1 MSLVDPAV
9 AGKVLPKSNKPSGA
23 IKMKKSIAK
32 NVKPKDGDSKVGTRT
47 PSPDSPS
54 VNGNDTESRAS
65 VPASQTGEDG
75 MHMVRCR
82 HCKKPVPRSSTASH
96 NKICPEK
103 KNKEKILKKK
113 DPKEGSVKPMANNE
127 DKESEAPGDDSPIV
141 KANGDPGHG
150 VEGISSAKGV
160 AKSAKKSAVKDTT
173 TPANDNSSKKT
184 KKRKADMEGDKE
196 PKKKKLKKD
205 EPPKPKVP
213 KPKGPVDV
221 EKQCGVLLP
230 NGGYCAR
237 SLTCKSHSMGAKRA
251 VPGRSMPYDFLLA
264 QYQKKNQAKQQSKS
278 SIFPDPSSINC
289 YFPTKNYTI
298 HRIHHYLHPY
308 ISISWGIPSIY
319 TRSHFD
325 LLPSS
330 VPANQ
335 PFFSKTEAAMD
346 ANAPLADDTD
356 AHAPV
361 DSDEEKDAV
370 MAAIARSR
378 PQPLAQHVPISLRRK
393 HQRIRVKDALA
404 NALAGNR
411 GGNLF
416 AIRPPP
422 EAASA
427 GLSQMA
433 MAAAA
438 PGTGTGGGSVVR
450 GGGGGTVTEAMTGSP
465 VEIGTGR
472 GGQQNDSGG
481 GLERQPSLIQALGAN
496 ASAAADGAGG
506 GGGEGSQSRKSSVA
520 GAATIT

>member
-9 AGKVLPKSNKPSGA
+9 AGKVLPKSNKPSGTL
-23 IKMKKSIAK
+23 KMKKSIAK
-32 NVKPKDGDSKVGTRT
+32 NVKPEDGDSKAGTRS
-47 PSPDSPS
+47 PSPHSPS

-75 MHMVRCR
+75 TQMVRCK
-82 HCKKPVPRSSTASH
+82 HCKKPVPRSSTTSH

-103 KNKEKILKKK
+103 KNREKMLKKK
-113 DPKEGSVKPMANNE
+113 DPKEGSVKPPANNE
-127 DKESEAPGDDSPIV
+127 DKESEALGDDSPLV
-141 KANGDPGHG
+141 KANGEAGHG
-150 VEGISSAKGV
+150 VEGISSAKSV
-160 AKSAKKSAVKDTT
+160 IKSAKKSAAKDTT
-173 TPANDNSSKKT
+173 ASANDNSSKKT

-213 KPKGPVDV
+213 KAKGPVDV

-251 VPGRSMPYDFLLA
+251 VPGRSMPYDYLLA
-264 QYQKKNQAKQQSKS
+264 QYQKKNQAKQQK
-278 SIFPDPSSINC
+278 
-289 YFPTKNYTI
+289 
-298 HRIHHYLHPY
+298 
-308 ISISWGIPSIY
+308 
-319 TRSHFD
+319 
-325 LLPSS
+325 
-330 VPANQ
+330 
-335 PFFSKTEAAMD
+335 AAMD

-370 MAAIARSR
+370 MAAIACSR
-378 PQPLAQHVPISLRRK
+378 PQPLAQHVPIGLRRK

-416 AIRPPP
+416 AIRPPQ
-422 EAASA
+422 EAASS
-427 GLSQMA
+427 GPSQMA

-438 PGTGTGGGSVVR
+438 AGGGAGGGSAVGGGGGGSVT
-450 GGGGGTVTEAMTGSP
+450 GTEAMTGSP
-465 VEIGTGR
+465 VGIGTG
-472 GGQQNDSGG
+472 GGVQQNDGG
-481 GLERQPSLIQALGAN
+481 GVLEGRPSLIQQTLGAN
-496 ASAAADGAGG
+496 GTAADGAGG
-506 GGGEGSQSRKSSVA
+506 GAGGSLQSRKSSVA
-520 GAATIT
+520 GAATVA